1 MRCHPLVGVVE
12 NGGGGGWSAP
22 VRGWGLVRW
31 AGRTYGAAKAH
42 CCVAGFDLRQVSSE
56 WRFRPLR
63 TRSTRGTRLSARA
76 GVWLMCPCTWV
87 RCCLVFSVLF
97 GGLLGDRE

>member
-1 MRCHPLVGVVE
+1 MMGEAVGRRPCVGGASLGGPYGWLV
-12 NGGGGGWSAP
+12 
-22 VRGWGLVRW
+22 
-31 AGRTYGAAKAH
+31 GAAKAH